1 MTRDLN
7 EELTPIIYRKAK
19 GQIVIESKSNITDLD
34 GSHV

>member
-19 GQIVIESKSNITDLD
+19 GQIVIEGKSNITDFE